1 MLIDPAETARVPE
14 TTAQRVLV
22 NSAPTATV
30 FHVMVHVHSVMVAQ
44 RSHAVKDPRM
54 VSVPRVQIVKI
65 DPAMEI
71 APTEVIVQ
79 AMVTALSAVTV
90 LLMEHALIGESVLV
104 MAIVKALHVVIVPA
118 MVIVMAL
125 PVVTDHNVLRGSVLP
140 MVDALT
146 VMTVLNAAVIAA
158 VVHKVHPVANA
169 QVMTVVAAPLTEIVD
184 PAPSARCVLM
194 EINHNGRMCAAMAT
208 GHNAVNAPTVI
219 ALSGLKTAHME
230 TVQSVL
236 AMETAVVAQ
245 IVQVLLALEGV
256 ILVIV
261 RSVVNVLRSLSSLK
275 NRGWR
280 ASFVWFA
287 PTTTIL
293 GLMMMSLM
301 TCSTR
306 QHAMS

>member
-1 MLIDPAETARVPE
+1 VLIDPAETARVPE

-30 FHVMVHVHSVMVAQ
+30 FHAMVHVHSVMVAQ

-104 MAIVKALHVVIVPA
+104 MAIV
-118 MVIVMAL
+118 MAL

-140 MVDALT
+140 IVDALT

-169 QVMTVVAAPLTEIVD
+169 QVMTVVAAPLTVIVA
-184 PAPSARCVLM
+184 PAPTAQSVLM
-194 EINHNGRMCAAMAT
+194 EINHNGRMSAAMAT

-245 IVQVLLALEGV
+245 IVQVLHALEGV

-261 RSVVNVLRSLSSLK
+261 TSVVHVLRSLSSLK